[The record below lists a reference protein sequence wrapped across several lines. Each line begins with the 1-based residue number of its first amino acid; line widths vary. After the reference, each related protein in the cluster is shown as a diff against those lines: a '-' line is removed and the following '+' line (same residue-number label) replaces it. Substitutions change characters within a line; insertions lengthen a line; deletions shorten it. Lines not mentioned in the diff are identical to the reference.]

1 MVVDG
6 FRIARFAVPEASTTR
21 RQRGR
26 ASCGGGAMGRRC
38 SSPIDLTIL
47 ASTRAGG
54 RLKSSRS
61 AMAFSS
67 S

>member
-1 MVVDG
+1 M
-6 FRIARFAVPEASTTR
+6 ASESRVLLCRKPSTIR